1 MSYAE
6 KILAAGRAG
15 GEAAGK
21 AMQEALTHYGA
32 IMTGLVNATPWDD
45 LPILMAAMHL
55 ASQAMRPVVGES
67 GRAIVDKLLE
77 NTEALAVNVGALR
90 KESGEG

>member
-6 KILAAGRAG
+6 RICKAKDR
-15 GEAAGK
+15 EAAAK
-21 AMQEALTHYGA
+21 AMQAGLAHYGA
-32 IMTGLVNATPWDD
+32 FLNAMVNATMWDD
-45 LPILMAAMHL
+45 LPILVAAMHL

-77 NTEALAVNVGALR
+77 NTEAVAIDVGALR

>member
-6 KILAAGRAG
+6 RICKAKDR
-15 GEAAGK
+15 EAAAK
-21 AMQEALTHYGA
+21 AMQAGLAHYGA
-32 IMTGLVNATPWDD
+32 FLNAMVNATPWDD
-45 LPILMAAMHL
+45 LPILTAAMHL

-77 NTEALAVNVGALR
+77 NTEAVAIDVGALR

>member
-6 KILAAGRAG
+6 RICKAKDR
-15 GEAAGK
+15 EAAAK
-21 AMQEALTHYGA
+21 AMQEGLAHYGA

-55 ASQAMRPVVGES
+55 ASQAMRPAVGES
-67 GRAIVDKLLE
+67 GCAIIDKLLE

-90 KESGEG
+90 KESREG